1 MPNLKA
7 IALDDE
13 PPALKVLG
21 SLCKR
26 NSNINLVQTFTK
38 PSEATSFLQ
47 NNAVDLIFLDINMPT
62 ISGIDFFKSIPQ
74 PIMLIFTTA
83 FSEFALEGFNLQA
96 IDYLLKPITP
106 ERFEQACQKAL
117 LYYEKILST
126 QEEENIPEY
135 LQIRADYSLHQIAFE
150 DIILVEALDDYVKI
164 HCTTGKPIVARMTLK
179 NLQLKL
185 PEKLFI
191 RVHKSYII
199 SFNKIKALRNKV
211 VYLPNFEIPLGPTYE
226 KVLLARLKGLD

>member
-1 MPNLKA
+1 MFALKA

-13 PPALKVLG
+13 PPALKVLS
-21 SLCKR
+21 SLCKK
-26 NSNINLVQTFTK
+26 IPYIDLIQTFTK
-38 PSEATSFLQ
+38 PSEAYRFLEE
-47 NNAVDLIFLDINMPT
+47 NTVDVIFLDINMPT

-74 PIMLIFTTA
+74 SSMLIFTTA

-117 LYYEKILST
+117 LYHEKILNT
-126 QEEENIPEY
+126 PEQKNLPEY
-135 LQIRADYSLHQIAFE
+135 LQIRADYSLHQIAFD
-150 DIILVEALDDYVKI
+150 DILLIEALDDYVKI
-164 HCTTGKPIVARMTLK
+164 HCANGKPIVARMTLK

-185 PEKLFI
+185 PEKQFI
-191 RVHKSYII
+191 RVHKSYIVA
-199 SFNKIKALRNKV
+199 FNKIKALRNRM

-226 KVLLARLKGLD
+226 KVLLTKLKGLD

>member
-1 MPNLKA
+1 MSTLKA

-21 SLCKR
+21 SLCKQT
-26 NSNINLVQTFTK
+26 SSINLVQTFTK

-62 ISGIDFFKSIPQ
+62 ISGIDFFKSVPQ
-74 PIMLIFTTA
+74 PVMLIFTTA

-117 LYYEKILST
+117 LYYEKVLSS
-126 QEEENIPEY
+126 QENEITPEY

>member
-1 MPNLKA
+1 MPTLKA

-21 SLCKR
+21 SLCKQTPY
-26 NSNINLVQTFTK
+26 INLVQTFTK
-38 PSEATSFLQ
+38 PSEATAFLQ
-47 NNAVDLIFLDINMPT
+47 NNTVDLLFLDINMPT
-62 ISGIDFFKSIPQ
+62 ISGIDFFKSVPQ

-117 LYYEKILST
+117 LYYEKVLST
-126 QEEENIPEY
+126 QEEESVPEY

-164 HCTTGKPIVARMTLK
+164 HCTTGKPMVARMTLK

-211 VYLPNFEIPLGPTYE
+211 VYLPSFEIPLGPTYE

>member
-1 MPNLKA
+1 MPTLKA

-26 NSNINLVQTFTK
+26 NPNINLVQTFTK
-38 PSEATSFLQ
+38 PSEATAFLQ
-47 NNAVDLIFLDINMPT
+47 NNPVDLLFLDINMPT
-62 ISGIDFFKSIPQ
+62 ISGIDFFKSISQ
-74 PIMLIFTTA
+74 PVMLIFTTA

-117 LYYEKILST
+117 LYYDKVLSI
-126 QEEENIPEY
+126 QEEEITPEY
-135 LQIRADYSLHQIAFE
+135 LQIRADYSLHQIALD

-185 PEKLFI
+185 PEKLFV

-199 SFNKIKALRNKV
+199 SFHKIKALRNKV

-226 KVLLARLKGLD
+226 KVLLTRLKGLD

>member
-1 MPNLKA
+1 MPTLKA

-62 ISGIDFFKSIPQ
+62 ISGIDFFRSIPQ

-117 LYYEKILST
+117 LYYEKVLST
-126 QEEENIPEY
+126 QEEEITPEY

>member
-1 MPNLKA
+1 MPTLKA

-21 SLCKR
+21 SLCKQ
-26 NSNINLVQTFTK
+26 NPNINLVQTFTK
-38 PSEATSFLQ
+38 PSEATAFLQ
-47 NNAVDLIFLDINMPT
+47 NNPVDLLFLDINMPT
-62 ISGIDFFKSIPQ
+62 ISGIDFFKSISQ
-74 PIMLIFTTA
+74 PVMLIFTTA

-117 LYYEKILST
+117 LYYDKVLST
-126 QEEENIPEY
+126 QEEEITPEY
-135 LQIRADYSLHQIAFE
+135 LQIRADYSLHQIAFD

-185 PEKLFI
+185 PEKLFV

-199 SFNKIKALRNKV
+199 SFHKIKALRNKV

>member
-1 MPNLKA
+1 MPTLKA

-21 SLCKR
+21 SLCKQ
-26 NSNINLVQTFTK
+26 NPNINLVQTFTK
-38 PSEATSFLQ
+38 PSEATAFLQ
-47 NNAVDLIFLDINMPT
+47 NNPVDLLFLDINMPT
-62 ISGIDFFKSIPQ
+62 ISGIDFFKSISQ
-74 PIMLIFTTA
+74 PVMLIFTTA

-117 LYYEKILST
+117 LYYDKVLSI
-126 QEEENIPEY
+126 QEEEITPEY

-185 PEKLFI
+185 PEKLFV

-199 SFNKIKALRNKV
+199 SFHKIKALRNKV

>member
-1 MPNLKA
+1 MPTLKA

-13 PPALKVLG
+13 PPALKVIG
-21 SLCKR
+21 SLCKQ
-26 NSNINLVQTFTK
+26 NPNINLVQTFTK
-38 PSEATSFLQ
+38 PSEATAFLQ
-47 NNAVDLIFLDINMPT
+47 NNPVDLLFLDINMPT
-62 ISGIDFFKSIPQ
+62 ISGIDFFKSISQ
-74 PIMLIFTTA
+74 PVMLIFTTA

-117 LYYEKILST
+117 LYYDKVLST
-126 QEEENIPEY
+126 QEEEITPEY
-135 LQIRADYSLHQIAFE
+135 LQIRADYSLHQIAFD

-185 PEKLFI
+185 PEKLFV

-199 SFNKIKALRNKV
+199 SFHKIKALRNKV

>member
-1 MPNLKA
+1 MPTLKA

-21 SLCKR
+21 SLCKQ
-26 NSNINLVQTFTK
+26 NPNINLVQTFTK
-38 PSEATSFLQ
+38 PSEATAFLQ
-47 NNAVDLIFLDINMPT
+47 NNPVDLLFLDINMPT
-62 ISGIDFFKSIPQ
+62 ISGIDFFKSISQ
-74 PIMLIFTTA
+74 PVMLIFTTA

-117 LYYEKILST
+117 LYYDKVLST
-126 QEEENIPEY
+126 QEEEITPEY

>member
-1 MPNLKA
+1 MPTLKA

-21 SLCKR
+21 SLCKQ
-26 NSNINLVQTFTK
+26 NPNINLVQTFTK
-38 PSEATSFLQ
+38 PSEATAFLQ
-47 NNAVDLIFLDINMPT
+47 NNPVDLLFLDINMPT
-62 ISGIDFFKSIPQ
+62 ISGIDFFKSISQ
-74 PIMLIFTTA
+74 PVMLIFTTA

-117 LYYEKILST
+117 LYYDKVLST
-126 QEEENIPEY
+126 QEEEITPEY
-135 LQIRADYSLHQIAFE
+135 LQIRADYSLHQIALD

-185 PEKLFI
+185 PEKLFV

-199 SFNKIKALRNKV
+199 SFHKIKALRNKV